1 MSRTTLIKRITFA
14 VFIAVAC
21 NLVWTILG
29 DIAESLER
37 ERLARETGWTV
48 CTFGPPRDSVARFHI
63 TLLLILPL
71 VGSRLKGLS
80 NTLLNVIGLTGAVVS
95 YIFWWQYIFRIARN
109 AEVSIAA
116 LDPRHYF
123 AYLAGGNVLD
133 IAIAAAIGVLV
144 ILNIRSAA
152 LSSFRVDVND

>member
-1 MSRTTLIKRITFA
+1 MSVTTLIKRITFV

-21 NLVWTILG
+21 NLVWSILG
-29 DIAESLER
+29 DIAESIELER
-37 ERLARETGWTV
+37 AREMGSTA
-48 CTFGPPRDSVARFHI
+48 CRFGPPRDSLARFHI
-63 TLLLILPL
+63 TLFLILPL

-116 LDPRHYF
+116 LDPGHHF

-144 ILNIRSAA
+144 ILNVRSAA
-152 LSSFRVDVND
+152 LSSFRVDLND